1 MTKNPYSEAN
11 LVEQAALEVLADLG
25 WQVATAT
32 DESFGPTG
40 SLGRTSTREPFLLS
54 PLRAALQRLNT
65 GAASPN
71 IEIAIEI
78 LTRDRSAMGLVAA
91 NRDLHRLLAD
101 GVKFEWTEPETG
113 NVGTET
119 LRAVDWD
126 HPETNDLLAVRQL
139 KVQGPLYA
147 CIPDVVLFVNGLP
160 WVVMEWKATG
170 VSVRDAFDGNLTSY
184 KHPQNGAPAL
194 FASNALLIVSNGS
207 AAKVGSLTADWDRFF
222 DWKRIASEDEP
233 RRISLDVLLRG
244 TCEPGRLFD
253 LVRNFTLFS
262 AHKSGLS
269 KILGQ
274 NHQFLGVNNA
284 IVTTLQARQKGD
296 GRAGVFWQTQGSGK
310 SFAMVFYAQK
320 ILRTVPGNW
329 TFVVVTDR
337 AELDDQIAK
346 TFAACGAVEDARK
359 CHAQSGAHLR
369 QLLGENHRYVFTL
382 IHKFTTPTCWPRART

>member
-54 PLRAALQRLNT
+54 PLRAALQRLNP

-184 KHPQNGAPAL
+184 KHPQNGAPGC
-194 FASNALLIVSNGS
+194 S
-207 AAKVGSLTADWDRFF
+207 
-222 DWKRIASEDEP
+222 P
-233 RRISLDVLLRG
+233 
-244 TCEPGRLFD
+244 
-253 LVRNFTLFS
+253 
-262 AHKSGLS
+262 
-269 KILGQ
+269 
-274 NHQFLGVNNA
+274 
-284 IVTTLQARQKGD
+284 
-296 GRAGVFWQTQGSGK
+296 
-310 SFAMVFYAQK
+310 AM
-320 ILRTVPGNW
+320 R
-329 TFVVVTDR
+329 
-337 AELDDQIAK
+337 
-346 TFAACGAVEDARK
+346 C
-359 CHAQSGAHLR
+359 
-369 QLLGENHRYVFTL
+369 
-382 IHKFTTPTCWPRART
+382 